1 MTTKI
6 TTPRARVWANSPVPN
21 IVPVS
26 RLSRTATTANPAPV
40 VVAVTMEMALAML
53 GPPCMNVP
61 AQVMKIAQVGM
72 WSGLR
77 SRKTVAKATI
87 EALTS
92 WGSLMRPV
100 RTVRTVLMATPTRP
114 AWPAVP

>member
-1 MTTKI
+1 M
-6 TTPRARVWANSPVPN
+6 PN

-26 RLSRTATTANPAPV
+26 RLRSTAATANPAPV
-40 VVAVTMEMALAML
+40 VVAVIMEMALAML
-53 GPPCMNVP
+53 GPPCRNVP

-77 SRKTVAKATI
+77 SRRTVAKATI

-92 WGSLMRPV
+92 CGSLPF
-100 RTVRTVLMATPTRP
+100 MATPTRP
-114 AWPAVP
+114 AWRAVP

>member
-1 MTTKI
+1 
-6 TTPRARVWANSPVPN
+6 
-21 IVPVS
+21 
-26 RLSRTATTANPAPV
+26 
-40 VVAVTMEMALAML
+40 VVAVIMEMALAML

-72 WSGLR
+72 LSGLI
-77 SRKTVAKATI
+77 SRKTVAKAMI

-92 WGSLMRPV
+92 CGSVMRP
-100 RTVRTVLMATPTRP
+100 RFMATPIRL